1 MSFFLRPLLQMTKR
15 LLESGVLLLGASITL
30 LVLVVLLPVAGLTS
44 LLSTTR
50 TRNKTSKQTVV

>member
-1 MSFFLRPLLQMTKR
+1 MNFFRKHLLQMTRR

-30 LVLVVLLPVAGLTS
+30 LVLVVLLPVAGLIS

-50 TRNKTSKQTVV
+50 IRNKT